1 MIRIVT
7 DSNAD
12 LSPAQAEHFGVSGMG
27 YSYVNFGDKSYRT
40 QIDVN
45 NEQFQE
51 MLKSNPVFPKTSA
64 PSVGDYVDVYER
76 LKADQVISIHISRD
90 LSGTIGSAETA
101 AQMMNGTPEI
111 AIVDTRMVNAGQCLF
126 IAEARRLIDAGASL
140 ADIKS
145 HLEALTSRV
154 KMHIVFDTLENLK
167 RGGRVGSAQAFIGGL
182 LQMKPIL
189 SIKNGKIEPL
199 ERVRTMGKAVGR
211 LKEIVTADLQ
221 ANPTPR
227 LMVMHAAAPQ
237 AATQLAAELAAALK
251 IDVPMVIEAGPA
263 VATHSGPGALGAAY
277 FV

>member
-12 LSPAQAEHFGVSGMG
+12 LSPTQAKQLGVSGMG

-40 QIDVN
+40 QIDISS
-45 NEQFQE
+45 EQFQE
-51 MLKSNPVFPKTSA
+51 MLKTNPVFPKTSA
-64 PSVGDYVDVYER
+64 PSVGDYVDVYES
-76 LKADQVISIHISRD
+76 LKGEEIISIHISRD

-101 AQMMNGTPEI
+101 AQMMGNDPTI

-126 IAEARRLIDAGASL
+126 VAEARRLIDSGASL

-145 HLEALTSRV
+145 NLESLTARV

-199 ERVRTMGKAVGR
+199 ERVRTMSKAVTR
-211 LKEIVTADLQ
+211 LKEIIVSDLQ
-221 ANPTPR
+221 GIPVPR

-237 AATQLAAELAAALK
+237 AAAQLASELSTMLN
-251 IDVPMVIEAGPA
+251 IDTPMIIEAGPA

>member
-12 LSPAQAEHFGVSGMG
+12 LSPAQVEQLGVSGMG
-27 YSYVNFGDKSYRT
+27 YSYVNFGDKSYRS
-40 QIDVN
+40 QVDIG

-51 MLKSNPVFPKTSA
+51 MLKTNPVFPKTSA
-64 PSVGDYVDVYER
+64 PSIGDYVDVYEK
-76 LKADQVISIHISRD
+76 LKGEEVISIHISRD

-101 AQMMNGTPEI
+101 AQMIGNDPTI
-111 AIVDTRMVNAGQCLF
+111 AIVDTRMVNAGQALF
-126 IAEARRLIDAGASL
+126 IAEARRLIDAGKSL
-140 ADIKS
+140 TEVKA
-145 HLEALTSRV
+145 HLDSMTSRA

-189 SIKNGKIEPL
+189 TIKHGKIEPL
-199 ERVRTMGKAVGR
+199 ERVRTMSKAVAR
-211 LKEIVTADLQ
+211 LKEIIAADLKDV
-221 ANPTPR
+221 AAPN
-227 LMVMHAAAPQ
+227 LIVMHAAAAG
-237 AATQLAAELAAALK
+237 AAEQLAVDLASDLK
-251 IDVPMVIEAGPA
+251 IAKPMIIEAGPA

>member
-1 MIRIVT
+1 MIKIVT

-40 QIDVN
+40 QLDIG
-45 NEQFQE
+45 NEQFQQ
-51 MLKSNPVFPKTSA
+51 MLKSNPAFPKTSA
-64 PSVGDYVDVYER
+64 PSVGDYVDVYEK
-76 LKADQVISIHISRD
+76 LKGEEVISIHISRD

-101 AQMMNGTPEI
+101 AGMMGNDPRI
-111 AIVDTRMVNAGQCLF
+111 AIVDTRMVNAGQSLF
-126 IAEARRLIDAGASL
+126 IAEARRLIDAGKSL
-140 ADIKS
+140 DEVRS
-145 HLEALTSRV
+145 HLEAMTARC

-199 ERVRTMGKAVGR
+199 ERVRTMSKALAR
-211 LKEIVTADLQ
+211 LKEIIVADLKDV
-221 ANPTPR
+221 AAPSIMI
-227 LMVMHAAAPQ
+227 LHAAAP
-237 AATQLAAELAAALK
+237 AAADQFAGELASALNISK
-251 IDVPMVIEAGPA
+251 PMLIEAGPA
-263 VATHSGPGALGAAY
+263 VATHSGPGAIGAAY

>member
-12 LSPAQAEHFGVSGMG
+12 LSPAQAEQLGVSGMG

-40 QIDVN
+40 QLDLG
-45 NEQFQE
+45 NEQFQD
-51 MLKSNPVFPKTSA
+51 MLKNNPIFPKTSA
-64 PSVGDYVDVYER
+64 PSVGDYVDVYEK
-76 LKADQVISIHISRD
+76 LKGEEVISIHISRD

-101 AQMMNGTPEI
+101 AGMMGNDPKI

-126 IAEARRLIDAGASL
+126 IAEARRLIDAGKSL
-140 ADIKS
+140 QEIQS
-145 HLEALTSRV
+145 HLQAMTSRC

-199 ERVRTMGKAVGR
+199 ERVRTMSKAVAR
-211 LKEIVTADLQ
+211 LKEIIIADLKDI
-221 ANPTPR
+221 AAPS
-227 LMVMHAAAPQ
+227 LMVMHAAAP
-237 AATQLAAELAAALK
+237 AAADQLAADLGAALNISK
-251 IDVPMVIEAGPA
+251 PMVIEAGPA

>member
-1 MIRIVT
+1 MIQIVT

-12 LSPAQAEHFGVSGMG
+12 LSPEQAKQFGVAGMG
-27 YSYVNFGDKSYRT
+27 YSYVNFGERSYRT

-51 MLKSNPVFPKTSA
+51 MLKTNPVFPKTSA

-76 LKADQVISIHISRD
+76 LKGNEVISIHISRD
-90 LSGTIGSAETA
+90 LSGTIQSAETA
-101 AQMMNGTPEI
+101 AGMMGGDPAI
-111 AIVDTRMVNAGQCLF
+111 AIVDTRMVNAGQVLF
-126 IAEARRLIDAGASL
+126 IAEARRMIDAGHSL
-140 ADIKS
+140 NEIKS
-145 HLEALTSRV
+145 QLEALTSRV

-199 ERVRTMGKAVGR
+199 ERVRTSAKAISR
-211 LKEIVTADLQ
+211 LKEIIIADLQ
-221 ANPTPR
+221 GVANPR
-227 LMVMHAAAPQ
+227 VMILHAAVPQ
-237 AATQLAAELAAALK
+237 LADQLAADLAAALK
-251 IDVPMVIEAGPA
+251 IEKPMLVEAGPA